1 MMGDKRIKYFAPAD
15 YTENSD
21 LDKLVKAIIDQTAS
35 NEKLM
40 SFHYKNKKE
49 QVSKNINIE
58 SLENKEKEKL
68 ILDLENSNS
77 FKQTHSIISEL
88 KKIKNWNSEEKKQLK
103 LIAEKNKQ
111 VSYIMK
117 DNDVLDFYTSIS

>member
-1 MMGDKRIKYFAPAD
+1 M
-15 YTENSD
+15 
-21 LDKLVKAIIDQTAS
+21 
-35 NEKLM
+35 
-40 SFHYKNKKE
+40 
-49 QVSKNINIE
+49 
-58 SLENKEKEKL
+58 
-68 ILDLENSNS
+68 DLENSNS